1 MHYCRKFDDSV
12 IEIKT
17 QKKIL
22 DLERLYLY
30 EFRSVYV
37 KVQINFY

>member
-1 MHYCRKFDDSV
+1 MHYCRKFDVKV

-17 QKKIL
+17 QKKII
-22 DLERLYLY
+22 DLESLYLY

-37 KVQINFY
+37 KV